1 VYVCVEVSQLL
12 VGEIVLIIGSSLAG
26 VLSVAAFNRLYNNRR
41 IINSHLKKQKQQQEH
56 FVKPFNT
63 AKEELQS
70 LEFEK
75 NLVSEAITR
84 VYEAMQ
90 EKKIDVIERD
100 RLLTKY
106 KRQLNSYNERI
117 AELQSTIDLKEIGEV
132 RNNLVSLLEE
142 RIKGIDQKL
151 DELSYK
157 TGIPSSDNNNARTE
171 IRQEEERGTVAT
183 INNNKRTLVSKK
195 PLKDDLSLTA
205 PSQLTTPQKSADKR
219 VSGGGGGKK
228 AEEKN
233 IEELQ
238 KEIMESLARLEQ
250 VELDDNEEEQEVLPK
265 PSINKEEVGGSNN
278 NNKKLDAL
286 ANF

>member
-1 VYVCVEVSQLL
+1 MLVE
-12 VGEIVLIIGSSLAG
+12 EIVLLMGSSLAG
-26 VLSVAAFNRLYNNRR
+26 ALSVAVFNRLYNNDKRK
-41 IINSHLKKQKQQQEH
+41 SYHLKKQQQQQQQEH
-56 FVKPFNT
+56 LVKPFNT
-63 AKEELQS
+63 AKQELQS
-70 LEFEK
+70 LQFEK

-84 VYEAMQ
+84 VYEATQ

-117 AELQSTIDLKEIGEV
+117 AELQSTIDLKEIGEI

-142 RIKGIDQKL
+142 RIKGIDQRL

-157 TGIPSSDNNNARTE
+157 TGMPLSDDDNNNIARTE
-171 IRQEEERGTVAT
+171 RKEEEQQEHRTVVT
-183 INNNKRTLVSKK
+183 INNNNNNTQKRQK
-195 PLKDDLSLTA
+195 PLKDNLSLTPPPP
-205 PSQLTTPQKSADKR
+205 PSQLTTTQKSTDKKR
-219 VSGGGGGKK
+219 AEAKK
-228 AEEKN
+228 TEEKN
-233 IEELQ
+233 IDKLQ

-250 VELDDNEEEQEVLPK
+250 VQLGENEEGQEVLHM
-265 PSINKEEVGGSNN
+265 PSVDKEEEEVVSGR

>member
-1 VYVCVEVSQLL
+1 M
-12 VGEIVLIIGSSLAG
+12 GSSLAG
-26 VLSVAAFNRLYNNRR
+26 ALSVAVFNRLYNNRR
-41 IINSHLKKQKQQQEH
+41 IRNFHLKKQKQQQGH

-63 AKEELQS
+63 AKQELQS
-70 LEFEK
+70 LQFEK

-90 EKKIDVIERD
+90 EKKIDVVERD

-157 TGIPSSDNNNARTE
+157 TGIPLSDNNNNIARTE
-171 IRQEEERGTVAT
+171 RRQEKEERGTVAA
-183 INNNKRTLVSKK
+183 INNNNNNNNNNNTQQRQKQS
-195 PLKDDLSLTA
+195 KDDLSLTA
-205 PSQLTTPQKSADKR
+205 PSQSTTTQKNADKR
-219 VSGGGGGKK
+219 RGGGGKK
-228 AEEKN
+228 TEEKN

-238 KEIMESLARLEQ
+238 KEIMGSLARLEQ
-250 VELDDNEEEQEVLPK
+250 VELGDNEEEEQEVLHK
-265 PSINKEEVGGSNN
+265 PSVDKEEEVGGNN
-278 NNKKLDAL
+278 NLNKKLDAL

>member
-1 VYVCVEVSQLL
+1 M
-12 VGEIVLIIGSSLAG
+12 GSSLAG
-26 VLSVAAFNRLYNNRR
+26 ALSVAAFNRLYNNDKR
-41 IINSHLKKQKQQQEH
+41 IRKPHLKKQQQQEH
-56 FVKPFNT
+56 FVKPFST
-63 AKEELQS
+63 AKQELQS
-70 LEFEK
+70 LQFEK
-75 NLVSEAITR
+75 DLISEAITR

-151 DELSYK
+151 EELSYK
-157 TGIPSSDNNNARTE
+157 TGIPLSDNNNIARTE
-171 IRQEEERGTVAT
+171 KRQEEERGTVAT
-183 INNNKRTLVSKK
+183 INNNKNNNNYTQQRQK
-195 PLKDDLSLTA
+195 PLKDDLSLTP
-205 PSQLTTPQKSADKR
+205 PSQLTNPQKSADKR
-219 VSGGGGGKK
+219 VSGGGGKK

-250 VELDDNEEEQEVLPK
+250 VE
-265 PSINKEEVGGSNN
+265 
-278 NNKKLDAL
+278 
-286 ANF
+286 

>member
-1 VYVCVEVSQLL
+1 M
-12 VGEIVLIIGSSLAG
+12 GSSLAG
-26 VLSVAAFNRLYNNRR
+26 ALSVAVFNRLYNNRR
-41 IINSHLKKQKQQQEH
+41 IRNSHLKKQQQEH
-56 FVKPFNT
+56 FVKSFNT
-63 AKEELQS
+63 AKQELQS
-70 LEFEK
+70 LQFEK
-75 NLVSEAITR
+75 NLISEAITR

-117 AELQSTIDLKEIGEV
+117 VELQSTIDLKEIGEV

-157 TGIPSSDNNNARTE
+157 TGIPLSSDNNNIARTDR
-171 IRQEEERGTVAT
+171 RQEKEERETVAT
-183 INNNKRTLVSKK
+183 INNNNNNNNTQQRQK

-219 VSGGGGGKK
+219 RGGGGKK
-228 AEEKN
+228 TEEKN

-250 VELDDNEEEQEVLPK
+250 VELDDNEEEEQELLHK
-265 PSINKEEVGGSNN
+265 PSVDKEEEEVGGNN
-278 NNKKLDAL
+278 NNNNDNINKKLDAL

>member
-1 VYVCVEVSQLL
+1 M
-12 VGEIVLIIGSSLAG
+12 GSSLAG
-26 VLSVAAFNRLYNNRR
+26 ALSVAVFNRLYNNRR
-41 IINSHLKKQKQQQEH
+41 IRNSHLKKQQQEH
-56 FVKPFNT
+56 FVKPLNT
-63 AKEELQS
+63 AKQELQS
-70 LEFEK
+70 LQFEK

-157 TGIPSSDNNNARTE
+157 TGIPLSDNNNIARTE
-171 IRQEEERGTVAT
+171 KRQEEERGIVAT
-183 INNNKRTLVSKK
+183 INNNKNNNNYTQQREK
-195 PLKDDLSLTA
+195 PLKDDLSLTP
-205 PSQLTTPQKSADKR
+205 PSQLTNPQKSADKR
-219 VSGGGGGKK
+219 VSGGGGKK

-250 VELDDNEEEQEVLPK
+250 VELDDNEEEEQEVLHK
-265 PSINKEEVGGSNN
+265 PSIDKKEEEVGGN

>member
-1 VYVCVEVSQLL
+1 LL

-26 VLSVAAFNRLYNNRR
+26 ALSVAVFNRLYNNRR
-41 IINSHLKKQKQQQEH
+41 IRNSHLKKQQQEH
-56 FVKPFNT
+56 FVKPLNT
-63 AKEELQS
+63 AKQELQS
-70 LEFEK
+70 LQFEK
-75 NLVSEAITR
+75 NLISEAITR
-84 VYEAMQ
+84 VYEAVQ

-117 AELQSTIDLKEIGEV
+117 AELQSIIDLKEISEV

-171 IRQEEERGTVAT
+171 RRQEEERGTVAT

>member
-1 VYVCVEVSQLL
+1 ML
-12 VGEIVLIIGSSLAG
+12 VGEIVLIMGSSLAG
-26 VLSVAAFNRLYNNRR
+26 ALSVAVFNTLYNNRR
-41 IINSHLKKQKQQQEH
+41 IRNSHLKKQQKQQEH

-63 AKEELQS
+63 AKQELQS
-70 LEFEK
+70 LQFEK

-157 TGIPSSDNNNARTE
+157 TGIPLSDNNNIARTDR
-171 IRQEEERGTVAT
+171 RQEEERETVAT
-183 INNNKRTLVSKK
+183 INNNNNNNTQQPQKS
-195 PLKDDLSLTA
+195 LKDDLSLTA
-205 PSQLTTPQKSADKR
+205 PSQLTTTQKSADR
-219 VSGGGGGKK
+219 RRRGGGKK

-250 VELDDNEEEQEVLPK
+250 VELDDNEEEQEVLHK
-265 PSINKEEVGGSNN
+265 PSIDKKEEEVGGN

>member
-1 VYVCVEVSQLL
+1 ML
-12 VGEIVLIIGSSLAG
+12 VGEIVLIMGSSLAG
-26 VLSVAAFNRLYNNRR
+26 ALSVAVFNRLYNNRR
-41 IINSHLKKQKQQQEH
+41 IRNSHLKKQQQEH
-56 FVKPFNT
+56 FVKPLNT
-63 AKEELQS
+63 AKQELQS
-70 LEFEK
+70 LQFEK

-117 AELQSTIDLKEIGEV
+117 AKLQSTIDLKEIGEV

-157 TGIPSSDNNNARTE
+157 TGIPSSDNNNNNIARTE
-171 IRQEEERGTVAT
+171 RRQEEKRGTVAI
-183 INNNKRTLVSKK
+183 INNNNTNNNTQQRQKS
-195 PLKDDLSLTA
+195 LKDDLSLTA
-205 PSQLTTPQKSADKR
+205 PSQLTTTQKSADKR
-219 VSGGGGGKK
+219 RGGGKK
-228 AEEKN
+228 TEEKN

-250 VELDDNEEEQEVLPK
+250 VELDDNEEEQEVLHK
-265 PSINKEEVGGSNN
+265 PSIDKKEEEVGGN

>member
-1 VYVCVEVSQLL
+1 ML
-12 VGEIVLIIGSSLAG
+12 VGEIVLIMGSSLAG
-26 VLSVAAFNRLYNNRR
+26 ALSVAVFNRLYNNRR
-41 IINSHLKKQKQQQEH
+41 IRNSHLKKQQQEH
-56 FVKPFNT
+56 FVKPLNT
-63 AKEELQS
+63 AKQELQS
-70 LEFEK
+70 LQFEK

-142 RIKGIDQKL
+142 RIKGIDRRL

-157 TGIPSSDNNNARTE
+157 TGIPSSSDNNNDNIARTE
-171 IRQEEERGTVAT
+171 RGNEEERGTVAT
-183 INNNKRTLVSKK
+183 INNNNNNTQQPQKS
-195 PLKDDLSLTA
+195 LKDDLSLTA
-205 PSQLTTPQKSADKR
+205 PSQLTTTQKSADKR
-219 VSGGGGGKK
+219 RGGGKK

-250 VELDDNEEEQEVLPK
+250 VELDDNEEEQEVLLK
-265 PSINKEEVGGSNN
+265 PSIDKEEEVGGNIN
-278 NNKKLDAL
+278 INKKLDAL

>member
-1 VYVCVEVSQLL
+1 M
-12 VGEIVLIIGSSLAG
+12 GSSLAG
-26 VLSVAAFNRLYNNRR
+26 ALSVAVFNRLYNNRR

-56 FVKPFNT
+56 FVKPLNT
-63 AKEELQS
+63 AKQELQS
-70 LEFEK
+70 LQFEK

-157 TGIPSSDNNNARTE
+157 TGIPLSDNNNIARTE
-171 IRQEEERGTVAT
+171 KRQEEERGTVAT
-183 INNNKRTLVSKK
+183 INNNKNNNNYTQQRQK
-195 PLKDDLSLTA
+195 PLKDDLSLTP
-205 PSQLTTPQKSADKR
+205 PSQLTNPQKSADKR
-219 VSGGGGGKK
+219 VSGGGGKK

-250 VELDDNEEEQEVLPK
+250 VELDDNEEEEQEVLHK
-265 PSINKEEVGGSNN
+265 PSIDKKEEEVGGN